1 MRSETWHKIHRL
13 HGDGLGAESIARVL
27 GMHEYKVRRLLL
39 ESGALGRQ
47 YEYGIR
53 DFRLIQASRDG
64 MTQKEICDR
73 FRIPVSLLAKV
84 LRVHG
89 EPSRPK
95 KQRLDDEMVR
105 AVVADY
111 LDSDST
117 REEICAEHGISSAVL
132 NRILEEQDV
141 PKRTPPTR
149 GGSHRSAL

>member
-1 MRSETWHKIHRL
+1 MRSDTWHKIHQL
-13 HGDGLGAESIARVL
+13 HGDGLGAESISRVL

-53 DFRLIQASRDG
+53 DYRLIQASRDG
-64 MTQKEICDR
+64 MTQKEICDQ
-73 FRIPVSLLAKV
+73 FRIPVSLLAKIM
-84 LRVHG
+84 RVHA

-95 KQRLDDEMVR
+95 KRPLDEELVR

-111 LDSDST
+111 LDSDFT
-117 REEICAEHGISSAVL
+117 RQEICEEHGISSAIL
-132 NRILEEQDV
+132 SRILEEQGV

-149 GGSHRSAL
+149 SSPAKPFF